1 MKTWL
6 WCMPMVLCGTQL
18 LAQTTSSEPLAPVDP
33 AQYQRIEATRKRE
46 TAAFNAQE
54 AECYKH
60 FAVSGCV
67 KDVEVARR
75 AMLARLRREEALLH
89 EREAAIKGA
98 EQKRAIEQKALDKQQ
113 QDKDAAANKAD
124 AANRVQAQKD
134 KQAAHA
140 AQSSSPAP
148 AKADGPS
155 GPSPAE
161 QASNR
166 ASYERKLQDA
176 EKKRQE
182 IAKRLAEK
190 QGKSAKPLPVP
201 P

>member
-1 MKTWL
+1 MKAWL
-6 WCMPMVLCGTQL
+6 RCLPAVLCCTQL
-18 LAQTTSSEPLAPVDP
+18 LAQTTPSATPAPVDP
-33 AQYQRIEATRKRE
+33 AEYQRIEATRTQE
-46 TAAFNAQE
+46 TATFDAQE

-75 AMLARLRREEALLH
+75 GMLARLRREEALLH
-89 EREAAIKGA
+89 EQEAAFKGA
-98 EQKRAIEQKALDKQQ
+98 EQKRAMEQKKLDKQQ
-113 QDKDAAANKAD
+113 QEKEAAANKAD
-124 AANRVQAQKD
+124 AANRLQAQKD

-140 AQSSSPAP
+140 AQSPSSAP
-148 AKADGPS
+148 VKADGPS
-155 GPSPAE
+155 GPSAAE

-166 ASYERKLQDA
+166 ASYERKQQDA

-182 IAKRLAEK
+182 IAKRLADK